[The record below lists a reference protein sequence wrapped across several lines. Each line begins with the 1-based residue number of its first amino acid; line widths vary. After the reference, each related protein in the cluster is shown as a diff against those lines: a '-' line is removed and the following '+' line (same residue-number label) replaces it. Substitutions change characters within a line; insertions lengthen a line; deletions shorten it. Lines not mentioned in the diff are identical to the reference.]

1 MQLNATFIVNGTTVS
16 TAVTFFDRYSDCIKL
31 VGSFGSIVLP
41 AAVTDA
47 CFDPRE
53 EVFAERTATL
63 DNVTGEVTAFALTD
77 GETEAASVSIEP
89 LRVAGR
95 IVVTVRVAPD
105 MSCERVQPTYPDN
118 RLLAW
123 LLGCRD
129 RPKFSIGLGHD
140 RRRFDRP
147 ICRTAAELLTAPA
160 TVTTDGGAIKIEA
173 SFSDGA
179 FDDELLLLADGEPVL
194 RGPTGQLYLAS
205 RRLSNRPVT
214 GRYCEIDSYNVTG
227 FSGLR
232 YNNRVVTGQLVFRDG
247 ALSAP
252 ERLPLK
258 LPTGTLFACGDYL
271 GIVARDEI
279 TVLQAGRVLQ
289 LYRNIAASEA
299 KADCTADGAVVVC
312 DDLLMTVYLPDGVRR
327 YTFEKPDKLVVT
339 GSADALHIGALYGT
353 TLKRYRSAAD
363 MLALLE
369 TVADVTFLGRAN
381 GRLVYGNESQ
391 AFAETLDGIDEAM
404 TATAKDALWQCG
416 GVAQSGDG
424 FLYAMGKAYDL
435 SSGVF
440 LTGFDG
446 CMGDVLLRGG
456 EIWTRDCSAAG
467 FAARGSLPADTTAIG
482 RVGDML
488 VGFDDEGCWTAAF
501 ASGKAAV
508 YSEAFSTGGKAT
520 FSYTAGEDINEEG
533 GVCRYGFTL
542 ASGGV

>member
-1 MQLNATFIVNGTTVS
+1 MQLNATFTVNGTTVS

-31 VGSFGSIVLP
+31 IGSFGSIVLP
-41 AAVTDA
+41 SAVSDS

-77 GETEAASVSIEP
+77 GDREAASVSIEP
-89 LRVAGR
+89 LRVSGR
-95 IVVTVRVAPD
+95 LVVTVRIALH

-118 RLLAW
+118 RLLSW
-123 LLGCRD
+123 LLGCCD
-129 RPKFSIGLGHD
+129 RPTFSIGLGHD

-147 ICRTAAELLTAPA
+147 VARTAAGLLTAPA
-160 TVTTDGGAIKIEA
+160 AVTFDSGTIRIEG
-173 SFSDGA
+173 SFDNGA

-194 RGPTGQLYLAS
+194 RGPSGTLLTAS
-205 RRLSNRPVT
+205 QRLSNRPTT
-214 GRYCEIDSYNVTG
+214 GRYCEIDRYNVTG
-227 FSGLR
+227 FSRLQ
-232 YNNRVVTGQLVFRDG
+232 YNAKTVAGKLVFRDG
-247 ALSAP
+247 PLSAP

-279 TVLQAGRVLQ
+279 TVLQAGRALQ
-289 LYRNIAASEA
+289 VYRNIAASEA
-299 KADCTADGAVVVC
+299 KADCTADGTVAVC

-327 YTFEKPDKLVVT
+327 YTFEKPDRLVVA

-353 TLKRYRSAAD
+353 TLKRYRSTAD

-381 GRLVYGNESQ
+381 GRIVYGNESQ
-391 AFAETLDGIDEAM
+391 AFAKTLDGIDEAM

-467 FAARGSLPADTTAIG
+467 FAARGSLPAGTTAIG
-482 RVGDML
+482 RAGDML
-488 VGFDDEGCWTAAF
+488 VGFDDKGCWTATF
-501 ASGKAAV
+501 ESGKAAV

-520 FSYTAGEDINEEG
+520 FSYTAGQDINEEG

-542 ASGGV
+542 AAGV